1 MMSLRD
7 KAYEADSNLLSKAS
21 RPGLEGLLF
30 LGGTKIFTKLV
41 IYVYYRVATKFR
53 YGTKDDIE
61 TN

>member
-30 LGGTKIFTKLV
+30 LGGTKIFTKLF
-41 IYVYYRVATKFR
+41 IYVY
-53 YGTKDDIE
+53 
-61 TN
+61 